1 MPPRSFRKGSEAY
14 NLIPSSI
21 PSAKAVTD
29 PAVKIVGQPSACNHT
44 MITGC
49 SEELV

>member
-1 MPPRSFRKGSEAY
+1 MPSRSFSKGSEAY

-21 PSAKAVTD
+21 PSAKAVSGPTVTT
-29 PAVKIVGQPSACNHT
+29 AGQPSASNHA

-49 SEELV
+49 S